1 MNEGESSR
9 LRHESSTEKRDNMT
23 HLMALH
29 AQGRGKGNV
38 KRRME
43 RRNGVALS
51 DRRVVLL
58 TEVP

>member
-1 MNEGESSR
+1 
-9 LRHESSTEKRDNMT
+9 MT